1 MMSSYENGQ
10 QISSSKKL
18 VSIIAP
24 VYNEEAVIEEF
35 IARLINAVAQIGKN
49 YVFEFIL
56 INDGSNDNSLE
67 LMKKCAL
74 QEKRIRVIELRRNY
88 GQAPALQAGV
98 DAAKGEIFVTMDSD
112 LQHFP
117 EEVPA
122 FINKLEEGNDMVCG
136 WRYDRQEGLLRR
148 WPSRIANML
157 IRKISKVDLHDFGT
171 TFRAYRSELAQ
182 DIEIYGEFHRFIP
195 VLGHLAGAKIV
206 ELPIRNVARNKG
218 KSNYGI
224 SRTIGVFL
232 DLFLLFFMVKYID
245 RPIRLFGKI
254 SLFCFAV
261 GAIIIVS
268 LIIYAYS
275 TGIGAFQQHI
285 GWFMLANMLL
295 LASLQLIL
303 VGILAEILIRIHFS
317 VGGRKTYHIRREW
330 SDNGESRK

>member
-1 MMSSYENGQ
+1 
-10 QISSSKKL
+10 
-18 VSIIAP
+18 
-24 VYNEEAVIEEF
+24 
-35 IARLINAVAQIGKN
+35 
-49 YVFEFIL
+49 
-56 INDGSNDNSLE
+56 
-67 LMKKCAL
+67 MKKCAL

-98 DAAKGEIFVTMDSD
+98 DVAKGEIFVTMDSD

-117 EEVPA
+117 EEIPA
-122 FINKLEEGNDMVCG
+122 FINKLEEGYDMVCG

-157 IRKISKVDLHDFGT
+157 IRKISKMDLHDFGT

-182 DIEIYGEFHRFIP
+182 DLELYDEFHRFIP
-195 VLGHLAGAKIV
+195 VLGHLAGAKIA
-206 ELPIRNVARNKG
+206 ELPIRNITRKKG

-232 DLFLLFFMVKYID
+232 DLFLLFFKVKYIG

-254 SLFCFAV
+254 SLFCFAL
-261 GAIIIVS
+261 GAIILVS
-268 LIIYAYS
+268 LIIYSYS

-285 GWFMLANMLL
+285 GWFMLANILL

-303 VGILAEILIRIHFS
+303 VGILAEILIRVHFS

-330 SDNGESRK
+330 SDSGESRK